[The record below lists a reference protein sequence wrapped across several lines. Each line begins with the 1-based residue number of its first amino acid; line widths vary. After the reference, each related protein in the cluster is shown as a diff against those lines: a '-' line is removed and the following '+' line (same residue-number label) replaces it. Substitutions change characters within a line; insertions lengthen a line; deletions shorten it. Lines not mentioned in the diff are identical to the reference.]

1 MAYILLGQKSP
12 FQILTGNVPSY
23 DSLRVFGCLLYAH
36 NIDRQKDKFTPR
48 AIECIFI
55 GYPLVKKDIK
65 FMISHQTNV
74 LLPEMSFFKKKCFL
88 SHPILIQ
95 THLLHLYPPI
105 PIIDLHLDHISSPV
119 PNSSLVRAI
128 SSGEMNTSL
137 GFNPYLVKSISSYYE
152 SDSLSPQN
160 LEFSTD
166 PHISHNRNSS
176 PTPPLSSTC

>member
-1 MAYILLGQKSP
+1 MHFYWLSFSKKGYKVYD
-12 FQILTGNVPSY
+12 LTSN
-23 DSLRVFGCLLYAH
+23 
-36 NIDRQKDKFTPR
+36 
-48 AIECIFI
+48 
-55 GYPLVKKDIK
+55 
-65 FMISHQTNV
+65 
-74 LLPEMSFFKKKCFL
+74 KCFITRDVIFQEKVFPFSSNSNSNTSSTSL
-88 SHPILIQ
+88 SS
-95 THLLHLYPPI
+95 YSD

-119 PNSSLVRAI
+119 LNSSLVRAI

>member
-1 MAYILLGQKSP
+1 MYSHINFSNKQMAYILLGQKSP

-105 PIIDLHLDHISSPV
+105 PILLLIY
-119 PNSSLVRAI
+119 
-128 SSGEMNTSL
+128 T
-137 GFNPYLVKSISSYYE
+137 
-152 SDSLSPQN
+152 
-160 LEFSTD
+160 
-166 PHISHNRNSS
+166 
-176 PTPPLSSTC
+176 